1 MDEVL
6 PYAKVEQSLIL
17 FEAEDHH
24 LKSGKVG
31 LYSNGTSGAYFDL
44 IQIQPIQ
51 CLKMVDKP
59 H

>member
-51 CLKMVDKP
+51 CLKMVD
-59 H
+59 